1 MLAQSLLPTH
11 AATLDFDFDFDYDND
26 NDNDNGLFDTNA
38 ASGEALLATSP

>member
-11 AATLDFDFDFDYDND
+11 AAALDFDYDND
-26 NDNDNGLFDTNA
+26 NDNDSDNGLFDTNA